1 MAEIILH
8 QYATSPFSEKVR
20 KVLAHKKVVWRSVD
34 QPVIMPKPKLTP
46 LTGGYRRIPV
56 MQLGAEIYCD
66 TGIIVR
72 KLEELF
78 PEPTIYPGASE
89 GLCQIVSQ
97 WADRRFFFS
106 ITPTIFEKLAAMVPK
121 EFIEDRSKMMRGAN
135 FTELLQTAPD
145 ARNQIRA
152 FLAMI
157 DRQVSGQPFIL
168 GNAFSLAD
176 AACFHC
182 VWFLRIEPTSFAL
195 AQGNANLMRWF
206 ERIDAMGYGEVR
218 PMDPDEALKIARESQ
233 PSTRAAED
241 PGDPNGL
248 KPGMK
253 VSVTPDDYGF
263 DPVSGTVVASSTWE
277 IAIEREEP
285 GLGKLVNHF
294 PKVGFAVRAA

>member
-20 KVLAHKKVVWRSVD
+20 KILAHKKVSWRSVE

-56 MQLGAEIYCD
+56 MQIGAEIWCD
-66 TGIIVR
+66 TGIIAR

-106 ITPTIFEKLAAMVPK
+106 TTPAIFEKLAASVPK

-157 DRQVSGQPFIL
+157 DRQVAERPFML

-195 AQGNANLMRWF
+195 AQSNANLMRWF
-206 ERIDAMGYGEVR
+206 ERIEAMGYGEVR
-218 PMDPDEALKIARESQ
+218 PMDPDEALKIARESN
-233 PSTRAAED
+233 PSTRVADD

-248 KPGMK
+248 KPGTR

-263 DPVSGTVVASSTWE
+263 DPVSGRVVANSTWE
-277 IAIEREEP
+277 IAVEREER
-285 GLGKLVNHF
+285 GLGVLVNHF
-294 PKVGFAVRAA
+294 PKVGFSIRPA